1 VAAFFLLSTGLAMK
15 PSLHSIVISLLTSLG
30 ITATLC
36 AAPPEGAQNLKVLI
50 RFNAAA
56 GKAER
61 DLVRGAGGTVHASF
75 EIVPAVS
82 ATIPEAALQ
91 HLLQNP
97 AIDVIEPDV
106 EIQAHGEYDQVWGVT
121 KIGCVAAHAGTYTG
135 ATAPVTGNGVKVAV
149 CDTGINYNHPD
160 LKANYAGGYD
170 FVNGDADPLDDNGHG
185 THVSGTIAAN
195 NDGVGIVG
203 VAPDV
208 NLYVLKVLNSSGSG
222 SFSYC
227 ISALDWCIANGI
239 KVANFS
245 LGASTDP
252 GSTVK
257 AAFDNAAAKGVICVC
272 SAGNSGSGADT
283 VGYPAKYPSC
293 IAVASTTSSDAWSS
307 FSSTGPGVDIAAPG
321 SSIYSTL
328 YTGGYGTM
336 SGTSMACPH
345 ATGAV
350 ALLLSAGV
358 SDTNGNGVV
367 GDEVRNLL
375 QSTAVDLGTAG
386 FDNSF
391 GYGRIDVA
399 KALASLAGSPAPP
412 APVFNPPTNLAA
424 SVASRVVTLTWQ
436 DNSNV
441 ETGFEI
447 QIGKPNKK
455 GNLSWSVWT
464 TTAANAT
471 SYTGPALTS
480 GSYSFR
486 VRAVNS
492 GTYTAYSNTVSVSF

>member
-1 VAAFFLLSTGLAMK
+1 MK
-15 PSLHSIVISLLTSLG
+15 PSHHPILISLFACLWAPG
-30 ITATLC
+30 AVF
-36 AAPPEGAQNLKVLI
+36 AAPPDAQQNVRVII
-50 RFNAAA
+50 RFNNAP

-61 DLVRGAGGTVHASF
+61 DVVRAAGGTVHASF

-82 ATIPEAALQ
+82 ATIPEVALQ
-91 HLLQNP
+91 NLLQNP

-106 EIQAHGEYDQVWGVT
+106 EIQAHGEYDLVWGVS
-121 KIGCVAAHAGTYTG
+121 KIGSVAAHAGTYTG
-135 ATAPVTGNGVKVAV
+135 ATAPVTGNGIKVAV
-149 CDTGINYNHPD
+149 CDTGIDYTHPEF
-160 LKANYAGGYD
+160 AGVYAGGYD
-170 FVNGDADPLDDNGHG
+170 FVNNDSDPRDDHYHG
-185 THVSGTIAAN
+185 THVSGTVAAN
-195 NDGVGIVG
+195 ANGSGIIG

-208 NLYVLKVLNSSGSG
+208 DLYALKVLSSTGSG

-227 ISALDWCIANGI
+227 ISALDWCVANGI

-245 LGASTDP
+245 LGSSTDP

-293 IAVASTTSSDAWSS
+293 IAVASTTSTDGWSS

-321 SSIYSTL
+321 SSIYSCNNG
-328 YTGGYGTM
+328 GGYTTL
-336 SGTSMACPH
+336 SGTSMASPH

-350 ALLLSAGV
+350 ALLLAAGV
-358 SDTNGNGVV
+358 SDTNGNGLV

-386 FDNSF
+386 FDNNF

-399 KALASLAGSPAPP
+399 AALAVLAGSPPPP
-412 APVFNPPTNLAA
+412 APIFNPPTNLAA

-447 QIGKPNKK
+447 QIGKPNKR
-455 GNLSWSVWT
+455 GIISWSVWT
-464 TTAANAT
+464 TTAANVT
-471 SYTGPALTS
+471 SYTGPALNS

-492 GTYTAYSNTVSVSF
+492 GTYTTFSNTVSTSF

>member
-1 VAAFFLLSTGLAMK
+1 MKTILRLTCLSVCALVLA
-15 PSLHSIVISLLTSLG
+15 PG
-30 ITATLC
+30 ALC
-36 AAPPEGAQNLKVLI
+36 AAPPEESPNLRVII
-50 RFNAAA
+50 RFNNAP
-56 GKAER
+56 GKPER

-82 ATIPEAALQ
+82 ATLPEAALQ
-91 HLLQNP
+91 NLLANP

-106 EIQAHGEYDQVWGVT
+106 EIQAHGEYDLVWGVN
-121 KIGCVAAHAGTYTG
+121 KIGCVAAHAGTYPG
-135 ATAPVTGNGVKVAV
+135 AAAPVTGTGIKVAV

-160 LKANYAGGYD
+160 LAAVYAGGYD
-170 FVNGDADPLDDNGHG
+170 FVNNDSDPIDDQGHG
-185 THVSGTIAAN
+185 SHVSGTIAAA
-195 NDGVGIVG
+195 NDGVGIIG

-208 NLYVLKVLNSSGSG
+208 NLHALKVLSSTGSG

-227 ISALDWCIANGI
+227 ISALDWCVANGI

-245 LGASTDP
+245 LGSSSDP

-283 VGYPAKYPSC
+283 VGFPAKYPSC
-293 IAVASTTSSDAWSS
+293 LAVASTTSSDAWSS

-328 YTGGYGTM
+328 FTGGYGTM
-336 SGTSMACPH
+336 SGTSMAAPH

-350 ALLLSAGV
+350 ALLLAAGV

-386 FDNSF
+386 FDNYF
-391 GYGRIDVA
+391 GYGRIDVVA
-399 KALASLAGSPAPP
+399 ALTALAGSPPPP
-412 APVFNPPTNLAA
+412 APVFDPPTNLAA
-424 SVASRVVTLTWQ
+424 SVTRRVVSLTWQ

-447 QIGKPNKK
+447 QIGKPNKR
-455 GNLSWSVWT
+455 GIISWSVWT

-471 SYTGPALTS
+471 SYTGPTLSS

-486 VRAVNS
+486 ARAVNA
-492 GTYTAYSNTVSVSF
+492 GTYTTFSNTVSVKF

>member
-1 VAAFFLLSTGLAMK
+1 MK
-15 PSLHSIVISLLTSLG
+15 PTMRSFVICFLAVCGVPG
-30 ITATLC
+30 ILS
-36 AAPPEGAQNLKVLI
+36 AAPPDAANNVRVII
-50 RFNAAA
+50 RFNNAP

-61 DLVRGAGGTVHASF
+61 DVVRGAGGTVHASF

-82 ATIPEAALQ
+82 ATIPEVALQ
-91 HLLQNP
+91 NLLQHP

-106 EIQAHGEYDQVWGVT
+106 EIQAHGEYDLVWGVT
-121 KIGCVAAHAGTYTG
+121 KIGCVAAHAGTYPG
-135 ATAPVTGNGVKVAV
+135 GTAPITGTGVKVAV

-160 LKANYAGGYD
+160 LAGIYAGGYD
-170 FVNGDADPLDDNGHG
+170 FVNNDANPIDDQGHG
-185 THVSGTIAAN
+185 SHVSGTIAAV
-195 NDGVGIVG
+195 NDGVGIIG

-208 NLYVLKVLNSSGSG
+208 NLYALKVLSSTGSG

-239 KVANFS
+239 TVANFS
-245 LGASTDP
+245 LGSSTDP

-283 VGYPAKYPSC
+283 VGFPAKYPSC

-336 SGTSMACPH
+336 SGTSMAAPH

-386 FDNSF
+386 FDNYF

-399 KALASLAGSPAPP
+399 AALASLAGSPPPP

-424 SVASRVVTLTWQ
+424 SATNRVVTLTWQ

-447 QIGKPNKK
+447 QIGKPNKR
-455 GNLSWSVWT
+455 GNISWSVWT
-464 TTAANAT
+464 TTQANVT
-471 SYTGPALTS
+471 TYTGPALS
-480 GSYSFR
+480 AGSYQFR

-492 GTYTAYSNTVSVSF
+492 GTYTTYSNTVSLSL

>member
-1 VAAFFLLSTGLAMK
+1 M
-15 PSLHSIVISLLTSLG
+15 ISLWAFSCSPVLLW
-30 ITATLC
+30 
-36 AAPPEGAQNLKVLI
+36 AAPPEAANNVKVII
-50 RFNAAA
+50 RFNNAP
-56 GKAER
+56 GKPER

-82 ATIPEAALQ
+82 ATIPEAALRN
-91 HLLQNP
+91 LSQNP
-97 AIDVIEPDV
+97 AIDVIEPDI
-106 EIQAHGEYDQVWGVT
+106 EIQAHGEYDLVWGVT
-121 KIGCVAAHAGTYTG
+121 KIGCVAAHAGTYSG
-135 ATAPVTGNGVKVAV
+135 APGPVTGTGVKVAV
-149 CDTGINYNHPD
+149 CDTGIDYTHPEF
-160 LKANYAGGYD
+160 AGVYAGGYD
-170 FVNGDADPLDDNGHG
+170 FVNNDNDPRDDHYHG
-185 THVSGTIAAN
+185 THVSGTVAAN
-195 NDGVGIVG
+195 ANGSGIIG

-208 NLYVLKVLNSSGSG
+208 NLYALKVLNSSGSG

-227 ISALDWCIANGI
+227 ISALDWCVANGI

-245 LGASTDP
+245 LGSSTDP

-257 AAFDNAAAKGVICVC
+257 AAFDNATAKGVICVC
-272 SAGNSGSGADT
+272 SAGNSGSGADK

-321 SSIYSTL
+321 SSIYSCNNG
-328 YTGGYGTM
+328 GGYTTL
-336 SGTSMACPH
+336 SGTSMASPH

-350 ALLLSAGV
+350 ALLLAAGV
-358 SDTNGNGVV
+358 SDSNGNGIV

-386 FDNSF
+386 FDNYF
-391 GYGRIDVA
+391 GYGRIDVVA
-399 KALASLAGSPAPP
+399 ALTALAGSPPPP
-412 APVFNPPTNLAA
+412 APVFDPPTNLAA

-455 GNLSWSVWT
+455 GIISWSVWT
-464 TTAANAT
+464 TTAANVT
-471 SYTGPALTS
+471 SYTGPALS
-480 GSYSFR
+480 PGSYSFR

-492 GTYTAYSNTVSVSF
+492 GTYTAYSNTDSVSF